1 MTQVRFESIVK
12 TYGQENALAQLS
24 LEVQSGELLSILGP
38 SGSGK
43 TTALRILAGF
53 ETATSGRVF
62 IGEDDVTDLS
72 PQSRN
77 LGMVFQSYSLF
88 PNMTV
93 TENITFALTMR
104 KWPKDS
110 HSTRIDE
117 LIDMVRLAKH
127 RNKYPHQLS
136 GGQQQRVALARA
148 MATKPPLLLLDE
160 PLSALDQAVRE
171 RLRVDIRNVQQNLG
185 VTTIFVTHDQHEA
198 MAMSDRIA
206 VMNEGRL
213 VQLGTPLDVYSAP
226 NSTFTAQFMGQMNS
240 VPARRVGQQWEVLG
254 TQLSQQATSPSGTA
268 YIRPENLSVTKIQ
281 TGNGTISSMSFL
293 GSITRCK
300 ITVGDVLVTAEL
312 PTPDAAG
319 LHTGDR
325 VQVAPLDVPILVD
338 TTA

>member
-12 TYGQENALAQLS
+12 TYGQEQALAELS
-24 LEVQSGELLSILGP
+24 LEVHSGELLSILGP

-62 IGEDDVTDLS
+62 IGEEDVTDLS

-104 KWPKDS
+104 KWPKES
-110 HSTRIDE
+110 HASRIDE
-117 LIDMVRLAKH
+117 LIDMVRLGKH

-171 RLRVDIRNVQQNLG
+171 RLRIDIRNVQQNLG

-240 VPARRVGQQWEVLG
+240 LPARRVGDQWEVLG
-254 TQLSQQATSPSGTA
+254 KKLSQQATSPSGTA
-268 YIRPENLSVTKIQ
+268 YIRPENLSVRKDQ
-281 TGNGTISSMSFL
+281 TGNGTVSLMSFL
-293 GSITRCK
+293 GSITRCR
-300 ITVGDVLVTAEL
+300 ISVGDVLVTAEL

-319 LHTGDR
+319 LQTGDR
-325 VQVAPLDVPILVD
+325 VQVTPLDVPVLVD
-338 TTA
+338 ATA